1 MATYMATTST
11 GLATPSSGA
20 PQHKKGSGFVSQIGR
35 VVKSFAGFFDSLV
48 AAQQAARRY
57 EYLTHLSEAE
67 LAAYGIKRQD
77 IPPYVAERM
86 HNRRTMQYRH

>member
-35 VVKSFAGFFDSLV
+35 VVKSIAGFFDSLV

-57 EYLTHLSEAE
+57 EYLAHLSDAE
-67 LAAYGIKRQD
+67 LSARGLKRED
-77 IPPYVAERM
+77 IPFYVFEQM
-86 HNRRTMQYRH
+86 HNRRT

>member
-1 MATYMATTST
+1 MEANMATYMATTST

-35 VVKSFAGFFDSLV
+35 VINSVARFFASLA

-57 EYLTHLSEAE
+57 EYLAHLSDAE
-67 LAAYGIKRQD
+67 LSARGLKRED
-77 IPPYVAERM
+77 IPFYVAERM
-86 HNRRTMQYRH
+86 HKRRT